1 MKRLLT
7 YGLLLLTILASH
19 FVVSACQEDVPE
31 TTEVIMT
38 FTTRAL
44 IKQDDANAEINAE
57 QLRTL
62 HVIMR
67 KSDGTIYHA
76 SRQDIQ
82 ENQVT
87 VTFEDVPVST
97 GEEFEFFAIAN
108 QEGIMWNGTT
118 YNVSNPTT
126 EMLSNFP
133 DLTIGNGGVY
143 ALTNHLIPQTKYW
156 KEKIY
161 PSETTKIGKQ
171 LDFTVGKIS
180 VQFVNETNNNQSL
193 NNIKVTGVKPNGYGY
208 LFAPIEGG
216 NRVEDYCPQ
225 DVNTEIGFE
234 SVNNLQAKSSSSIQH
249 YYTYPI
255 DAANITNPQF
265 EAQWNGTTHTLN
277 LSELKELKRGQ
288 HLKIVVTLS
297 GVGIQVAYNIVD
309 WVENTTTIGGLNS
322 TLGDNYFIADWDND
336 DVVIGG
342 EDEPEVPEGPVT
354 VEGLTIS
361 ANPAIIDLASA
372 TTTTLTINKPANITA
387 ITITPSGNSAF
398 TRLSIP
404 SSGSITD
411 DFKITGLSNNA
422 GTVTVTLTANSNAAT
437 GPYTLT
443 ASGTGG
449 DDYISNVA
457 TTTITLSKTP
467 SGGGGGI
474 IWEKTGL
481 HISVSNQNYKDTP
494 CEIGD
499 ETTKLSD
506 IIKVGRIF
514 GIEFTCTGN
523 SGYYYSLVLV
533 QGNNGYYDNITG
545 SQVNFKVDDNYHE
558 FQLDQNDVNL
568 ITTENNKLYFLG
580 NGIIITRI
588 YIKESL

>member
-44 IKQDDANAEINAE
+44 LTQNDANAEINAE

-87 VTFEDVPVST
+87 VTFEDVPVSA

-108 QEGIMWNGTT
+108 QEGIMWNGTA
-118 YNVSNPTT
+118 YDVSNPTA

-133 DLTIGNGGVY
+133 DLTIGNGSVY
-143 ALTNHLIPQTKYW
+143 ALTNYLIPQTKYW

-161 PSETTKIGKQ
+161 PLETIKIGKQ
-171 LDFTVGKIS
+171 LDFAVGKIS
-180 VQFVNETNNNQSL
+180 VQFVNETNSYQSL
-193 NNIKVTGVKPNGYGY
+193 NTVKITGVKPNGYGY

-216 NRVEDYCPQ
+216 NRVEDYYPQ

-234 SVNNLQAKSSSSIQH
+234 NVNIQAGASSSIQH

-265 EAQWNGTTHTLN
+265 TAQWNGTHTLN

-322 TLGDNYFIADWDND
+322 TLGDNYFIAGWEDD

-342 EDEPEVPEGPVT
+342 EDEPEVPDPDPDPDPDPGTGREVT
-354 VEGLTIS
+354 VWGEELGNS
-361 ANPAIIDLASA
+361 P
-372 TTTTLTINKPANITA
+372 
-387 ITITPSGNSAF
+387 ITPEWANSYLDVQ
-398 TRLSIP
+398 LSWFE
-404 SSGSITD
+404 D
-411 DFKITGLSNNA
+411 AK
-422 GTVTVTLTANSNAAT
+422 TVTFNNIEGIQMYVYFTGNGQMQIRNIETNSQYDGVYLNNRNYAD
-437 GPYTLT
+437 GNI
-443 ASGTGG
+443 
-449 DDYISNVA
+449 DNISS
-457 TTTITLSKTP
+457 IGK
-467 SGGGGGI
+467 
-474 IWEKTGL
+474 K
-481 HISVSNQNYKDTP
+481 ISVFIPNSVKDTP
-494 CEIGD
+494 FRISGVNY
-499 ETTKLSD
+499 TITK
-506 IIKVGRIF
+506 
-514 GIEFTCTGN
+514 
-523 SGYYYSLVLV
+523 
-533 QGNNGYYDNITG
+533 IT
-545 SQVNFKVDDNYHE
+545 VVK
-558 FQLDQNDVNL
+558 
-568 ITTENNKLYFLG
+568 
-580 NGIIITRI
+580 
-588 YIKESL
+588 

>member
-1 MKRLLT
+1 MQRPRKHKEENNTYRLGVVGQNIKRIKTMKRLLT

-44 IKQDDANAEINAE
+44 LTQNDANAEINAE
-57 QLRTL
+57 QLRSL

-108 QEGIMWNGTT
+108 QEGIVWNGTT
-118 YNVSNPTT
+118 YNVSNPTA
-126 EMLSNFP
+126 EMLSKFP

-161 PSETTKIGKQ
+161 PLETIKIGKQ
-171 LDFTVGKIS
+171 LDFAVGKIS
-180 VQFVNETNNNQSL
+180 VQFVNETNNNQNLS
-193 NNIKVTGVKPNGYGY
+193 NIKITGVKPNGYGY

-216 NRVEDYCPQ
+216 NRVEDYYQ
-225 DVNTEIGFE
+225 HDVNTEIGFDN
-234 SVNNLQAKSSSSIQH
+234 VNNLQAKSSSSIQH

-265 EAQWNGTTHTLN
+265 TAQWNGTHTLN

-342 EDEPEVPEGPVT
+342 EDEPEVPDPDTPV
-354 VEGLTIS
+354 EPGGTIWS
-361 ANPAIIDLASA
+361 ENVS
-372 TTTTLTINKPANITA
+372 
-387 ITITPSGNSAF
+387 ITPNYSTAPIEKPLSSEVLLHFVSGNILGIKYDIAEQ
-398 TRLSIP
+398 
-404 SSGSITD
+404 
-411 DFKITGLSNNA
+411 NN
-422 GTVTVTLTANSNAAT
+422 GREIYIRSMKAT
-437 GPYTLT
+437 GGHNENSLNGNIYS
-443 ASGTGG
+443 AEGYSEF
-449 DDYISNVA
+449 V
-457 TTTITLSKTP
+457 LSEVHVT
-467 SGGGGGI
+467 
-474 IWEKTGL
+474 
-481 HISVSNQNYKDTP
+481 
-494 CEIGD
+494 
-499 ETTKLSD
+499 D
-506 IIKVGRIF
+506 INNDG
-514 GIEFTCTGN
+514 GIEFW
-523 SGYYYSLVLV
+523 
-533 QGNNGYYDNITG
+533 
-545 SQVNFKVDDNYHE
+545 
-558 FQLDQNDVNL
+558 
-568 ITTENNKLYFLG
+568 G
-580 NGIIITRI
+580 NGVTITQI
-588 YIKESL
+588 YIKAPETQ